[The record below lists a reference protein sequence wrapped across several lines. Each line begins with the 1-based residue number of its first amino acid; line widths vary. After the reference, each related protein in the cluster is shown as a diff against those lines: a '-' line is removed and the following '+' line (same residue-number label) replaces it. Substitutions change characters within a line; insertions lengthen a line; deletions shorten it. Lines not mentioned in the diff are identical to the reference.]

1 MSEETD
7 PVPAQLRALG
17 YRHAHWLAAGMEADV
32 YALDEQTV
40 ARLPRQAAA
49 ADATPT
55 GPVERL
61 LEQLNQSRLP
71 FAVPAPMGRLTLP
84 DGRSLLRQ
92 PRLRGRSIGDFYDP
106 AAGRLDPR
114 AEQALVDL
122 LGALRTIP
130 HPLPIEMP
138 ALPLLGETMVTT
150 AQPWAAALQRLLD
163 DRTRRFGDLLR
174 GHVDRLDDLVE
185 ACNAFLAGRRDM
197 AVTLQHGDICPEN
210 VLVDDD
216 CRLTAVLDWGFLT
229 MLADPVLEMALTSS
243 FFDMYGLHALRTDQR
258 LSDLF
263 AEAFSVERADVLRFK
278 AVYALIGANAY
289 SDSVDGHFRWCAA
302 VLRRPDVRS
311 AVMP

>member
-1 MSEETD
+1 MIEETD

-17 YRHAHWLAAGMEADV
+17 YPHAHWLAAGVEADV

-40 ARLPRQAAA
+40 ARLPREAAMA
-49 ADATPT
+49 GATPT
-55 GPVERL
+55 GPMERL
-61 LEQLNQSRLP
+61 LEQLNQSHLP
-71 FAVPAPMGRLTLP
+71 FAVPAPLGRLTLP

-106 AAGRLDPR
+106 ATGRLDPR
-114 AEQALVDL
+114 AEQALIEL
-122 LGALRTIP
+122 LSALHTIP
-130 HPLPIEMP
+130 RPQPLEMP
-138 ALPLLGETMVTT
+138 DLPLLGDSMVTT
-150 AQPWAAALQRLLD
+150 AQPWVAALQRLLD

-185 ACNAFLAGRRDM
+185 ACDAFLAGRRDM

-229 MLADPVLEMALTSS
+229 LLADPALEMALTSS
-243 FFDMYGLHALRTDQR
+243 FFDMYGPHALRTDQR

-289 SDSVDGHFRWCAA
+289 SDTVDGHFRWCAA
-302 VLRRPDVRS
+302 VLRRPDVRC
-311 AVMP
+311 AVLP